1 MDKQSSAP
9 AAVLVAI
16 VGLSYSFFV
25 SAVLTHVI

>member
-16 VGLSYSFFV
+16 VGMSYSFII
-25 SAVLTHVI
+25 SAVLAHVI